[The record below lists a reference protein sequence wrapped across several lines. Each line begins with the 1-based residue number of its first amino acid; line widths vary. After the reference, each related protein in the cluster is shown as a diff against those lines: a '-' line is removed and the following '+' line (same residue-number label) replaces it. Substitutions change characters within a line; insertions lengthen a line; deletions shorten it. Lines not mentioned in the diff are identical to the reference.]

1 MEPSATANDSTKC
14 ENEHPPSHPSLSL
27 FLYRGGIVLNG
38 IAASHLAGSRTLSAN
53 LLTRLL
59 VEPHKSETPRSILHL
74 CIIISQN
81 LNLATM
87 KPIVLDGRTGEGGGQ
102 LVRVA
107 IAIAALTTQA
117 VTISHVRGNRERG
130 GMRA

>member
-1 MEPSATANDSTKC
+1 
-14 ENEHPPSHPSLSL
+14 
-27 FLYRGGIVLNG
+27 
-38 IAASHLAGSRTLSAN
+38 
-53 LLTRLL
+53 
-59 VEPHKSETPRSILHL
+59 
-74 CIIISQN
+74 
-81 LNLATM
+81 M